1 MVFNFVK
8 RDKIGSY
15 AAKFCYFCRLKAIIM
30 DEITSKGAEK
40 RTVLDYNDIVK
51 MAPFLEG
58 KPNLVNR
65 IFRWLSIDKVNW
77 IHDHNFDTPG
87 PGFCRGLLNDLDIKL
102 RIDNED
108 ILDNLP
114 EGPFITVSNHPFGAL
129 DGITLIDIIGS
140 RRPEFKVMVN
150 MILNYIVAMRPNFI
164 AVDALSSDDPAKKAV
179 SMKGIKEAIMQVRRG
194 KPIGFFPAGAVSKLN
209 SRLRIE
215 DREWQPSI
223 IRLIQQLKVP
233 VIPIFFHG
241 SNSAWFNILGVISW
255 QLRTLRLP
263 AEVFRRKGDTLHV
276 SIGNPISVDEQLA
289 HCGSVEEFGKF
300 LKDKTYEMR
309 KWK

>member
-1 MVFNFVK
+1 
-8 RDKIGSY
+8 
-15 AAKFCYFCRLKAIIM
+15 M
-30 DEITSKGAEK
+30 DEITPKGAEK

-65 IFRWLSIDKVNW
+65 IFRWLSIDKVNR

-87 PGFCRGLLNDLDIKL
+87 AGFCRGLLNDLDIKL
-102 RIDNED
+102 RIDNEE

-164 AVDALSSDDPAKKAV
+164 AVDALASDDPAKKAV

-209 SRLRIE
+209 SRLQIE